1 LLSLKA
7 DIENG
12 AQAMQERT
20 YLWLGGLAA
29 LYLLWLMFWIVLGD
43 RSFGLNF
50 YNWDQAAAAL
60 AAAFSAFVTLRKT
73 AGPYKVFLL
82 FQGLS
87 LVMMSLSWL
96 TYDPE
101 NVHRAFHFSRPD
113 LPPYSSVNYGGFVFF
128 GVCAWGYLA
137 LEQWRRYPPTAL
149 TQGVF
154 ALLFAGLFLILAN
167 FYYPQYLPL
176 LGEASGRLDAVISGF
191 EFLMLVA
198 GLIAVLLKQSPALNM
213 TLIGTSLVLASDL
226 AYSDYDVPY
235 GIEALWMF
243 GQLLLLAALK
253 EFSGQPQKTE
263 NVQEA
268 GKGRSSLSALLILL
282 SLGGLLL
289 AVVVGFLPIHR
300 VWKSFYAVLFVVAL
314 VVIEVWLTD
323 RFDETVKYL
332 KNHAKHLM
340 RNRLAGE
347 DWKSADTRIYAALQS
362 TGLGG
367 YLDFLDASARRL
379 RKEVIFLGPEKLF
392 PPSITDPADSGTRSC
407 FLVMPFSYA
416 WSNDV
421 HKILAGACKA
431 LSVQAVRGDDV
442 FTPTD
447 ILVDIWKSLNAADF
461 VIADITGRN
470 PNVLYEL
477 GIAHTL
483 AKPVLIISRNAGDIP
498 IDLST
503 RRVILYG
510 QNEENWQ
517 ADLELK
523 VTQAIS
529 EIIRVYGL

>member
-1 LLSLKA
+1 
-7 DIENG
+7 
-12 AQAMQERT
+12 MQGRT
-20 YLWLGGLAA
+20 YLWLGGLTA
-29 LYLLWLMFWIVLGD
+29 LYLLWLTFWIVLGD
-43 RSFGLNF
+43 QSFGLNF
-50 YNWDQAAAAL
+50 YNWDQTSAAL
-60 AAAFSAFVTLRKT
+60 AAALSAFLTVRKT
-73 AGPYKVFLL
+73 ARPYKVFLI

-87 LVMMSLSWL
+87 LIMMSLAWV

-101 NVHRAFHFSRPD
+101 NVHQAFHFSRID
-113 LPPYSSVNYGGFVFF
+113 LPTYSSISYGGFAFF

-167 FYYPQYLPL
+167 FYFPQYLPL

-191 EFLMLVA
+191 EFLILVT
-198 GLIAVLLKQSPALNM
+198 GLISVLLKQSPALNM
-213 TLIGTSLVLASDL
+213 TLVATALLLASDL

-243 GQLLLLAALK
+243 GQLLMLAALM
-253 EFSGQPQKTE
+253 EFSGQQQKTE
-263 NVQEA
+263 SGQES

-314 VVIEVWLTD
+314 VVVEVWLTD

-332 KNHAKHLM
+332 KTHAKHLL
-340 RNRLAGE
+340 RNRLTGE
-347 DWKSADTRIYAALQS
+347 DWRSADTRIYAALQS

-367 YLDFLDASARRL
+367 YLDFLDASAHRL
-379 RKEVIFLGPEKLF
+379 KKDVIFLGPEKLF
-392 PPSITDPADSGTRSC
+392 PAAVADDVDSGARSC

-421 HKILAGACKA
+421 HKILSGACKA

-447 ILVDIWKSLNAADF
+447 ILVDIWRSLNTADF

-510 QNEENWQ
+510 QSEENWQ

-529 EIIRVYGL
+529 EIIRVYSL

>member
-1 LLSLKA
+1 
-7 DIENG
+7 
-12 AQAMQERT
+12 MQGRT
-20 YLWLGGLAA
+20 YLWLGGLTA
-29 LYLLWLMFWIVLGD
+29 LYLLWLTFWVVLGD
-43 RSFGLNF
+43 QSFGLNF

-60 AAAFSAFVTLRKT
+60 AAAFSAFFSIRKT
-73 AGPYKVFLL
+73 VGPYKIFLI
-82 FQGLS
+82 FQGIS
-87 LVMMSLSWL
+87 LAMMGLSWL
-96 TYDPE
+96 TFDPE
-101 NVHRAFHFSRPD
+101 NVHQAFHFTRAD
-113 LPPYSSVNYGGFVFF
+113 LPTYASISYGGFAFF
-128 GVCAWGYLA
+128 EVCAWGYLA

-191 EFLMLVA
+191 EFLILVA
-198 GLIAVLLKQSPALNM
+198 GMISVLLKQSPALNM
-213 TLIGTSLVLASDL
+213 TLVATALLLASDL
-226 AYSDYDVPY
+226 AYSDNDVPY

-243 GQLLLLAALK
+243 GQLLMLAALR
-253 EFSGQPQKTE
+253 EFAGQQQKTE
-263 NVQEA
+263 KGQEW

-289 AVVVGFLPIHR
+289 AVAVGFLPIHR

-347 DWKSADTRIYAALQS
+347 DWKLADTRIYAALQS

-367 YLDFLDASARRL
+367 YLDFLDASAHRL
-379 RKEVIFLGPEKLF
+379 KKEVIFLGPEKLF
-392 PPSITDPADSGTRSC
+392 PASITDNVDSVTRSC

-447 ILVDIWKSLNAADF
+447 ILVDIWRSLNTADF

-483 AKPVLIISRNAGDIP
+483 AKPVLIISKNAGDIP

-510 QNEENWQ
+510 QSEENWQ

>member
-1 LLSLKA
+1 
-7 DIENG
+7 
-12 AQAMQERT
+12 MQEQT
-20 YLWLGGLAA
+20 TLWMGGLTA
-29 LYLLWLMFWIVLGD
+29 LYLLWLAFWIVLGD
-43 RSFGLNF
+43 QSFGLNF
-50 YNWDQAAAAL
+50 YNWDQASAAVAAAV
-60 AAAFSAFVTLRKT
+60 AAFLTARKT
-73 AGPYKVFLL
+73 VRPYRFFLL
-82 FQGLS
+82 LQGLS
-87 LVMMSLSWL
+87 LIMMSLSWI
-96 TYDPE
+96 TYDPG
-101 NVHRAFHFSRPD
+101 NVHPSFHFGAGD
-113 LPPYSSVNYGGFVFF
+113 LPSYSSISYGGFVFF
-128 GVCAWGYLA
+128 GTCAWGYLA
-137 LEQWRRYPPTAL
+137 LEQWRGHPPTAL

-191 EFLMLVA
+191 EFLMLVS
-198 GLIAVLLKQSPALNM
+198 GLITVLLKQSPAVSMALVA
-213 TLIGTSLVLASDL
+213 TALVLASDL
-226 AYSDYDVPY
+226 AYSDHDVPY
-235 GIEALWMF
+235 GIEAVWMF
-243 GQLLLLAALK
+243 GQLLMLAALTQ
-253 EFSGQPQKTE
+253 FAGPPQKVE
-263 NVQEA
+263 SGQEA
-268 GKGRSSLSALLILL
+268 GKGRSGLSALLILL

-289 AVVVGFLPIHR
+289 AVAVGFLPIHR
-300 VWKSFYAVLFVVAL
+300 VWKAFYGVLFVVGL

-323 RFDETVKYL
+323 RFDETVKYV
-332 KNHAKHLM
+332 KIHAKHLL
-340 RNRLAGE
+340 RNRLTGE
-347 DWKSADTRIYAALQS
+347 DWRSADTRIYAALQS
-362 TGLGG
+362 TGLGA
-367 YLDFLDASARRL
+367 YLDFLDAAARRL
-379 RKEVIFLGPEKLF
+379 KKEVIFLGPEKLF
-392 PPSITDPADSGTRSC
+392 PAVATDEAGAKTRSC

-421 HKILAGACKA
+421 HRILAGACKA

-447 ILVDIWKSLNAADF
+447 ILADIWKSLNTADF

-523 VTQAIS
+523 VAQAIS